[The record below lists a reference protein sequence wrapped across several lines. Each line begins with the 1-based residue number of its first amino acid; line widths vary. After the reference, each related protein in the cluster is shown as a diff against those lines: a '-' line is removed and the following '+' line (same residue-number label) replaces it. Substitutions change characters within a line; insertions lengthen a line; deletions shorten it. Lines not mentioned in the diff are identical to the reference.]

1 MLDTINQLNEIGW
14 MTVITVLILIIGLT
28 PQIIK
33 TWKEF
38 LSSLGLISKREVAE
52 TQERAEFQE
61 LSNRLNSYQKE
72 TFERETEWHQQSI
85 DIRNNLDS
93 KQDSLAITLDRV
105 SAAIDAIRK
114 ELLDIRAEL
123 LDEKIE
129 RMRWRILDCANA
141 ITNKDDVSL
150 EQLNYALK
158 TYDDYEIII
167 EENHLTNNQVEESM
181 KLIRE
186 KYQDKIHNRG

>member
-14 MTVITVLILIIGLT
+14 VTVITVLILIIGLT

-38 LSSLGLISKREVAE
+38 LSSLGLISKREIEE
-52 TQERAEFQE
+52 TQEKAEFQE

-72 TFERETEWHQQSI
+72 TLDRETEWHQQSI

-93 KQDSLAITLDRV
+93 KQDRMAATLDRV
-105 SAAIDAIRK
+105 STAIDV
-114 ELLDIRAEL
+114 IRAEL

-129 RMRWRILDCANA
+129 RMRWRILDCATA
-141 ITNKDDVSL
+141 ISNGNKVGL
-150 EQLNYALK
+150 EQINYALK
-158 TYDDYEIII
+158 TYDKYEQII
-167 EENHLTNNQVEESM
+167 EEHNLTNNQVEES
-181 KLIRE
+181 I
-186 KYQDKIHNRG
+186 KYIKEYYQKTLHNGE